1 MNSPAVDHL
10 TGHVMN
16 SARRQGLKGMLYR
29 LMGLNSSRQRL
40 WLENKAFA
48 ESIPAG
54 ALVLDAGAGDAPY
67 KSLLA
72 HTRYESADF
81 EKVDKPYAKSTYVC
95 DLSAI
100 PVEDNRFEAIIFN
113 QVMEHL
119 PEPKLA
125 IRELHRVLKPGGRM
139 IFTGPLFYEEHEQ
152 PHDFYR
158 YTQFGV
164 RHLFTGAGF
173 RIDRLDWMD
182 GYYATVAY
190 QMNRMALYLPTRPAA
205 VARGALGYVLAPF
218 MFMLRLQMAALSLMF
233 HWLEMRRKV
242 TDRGYP
248 KNYVAILSK
257 PEAP

>member
-1 MNSPAVDHL
+1 MAANS
-10 TGHVMN
+10 T
-16 SARRQGLKGMLYR
+16 
-29 LMGLNSSRQRL
+29 RQRL

-48 ESIPAG
+48 ASIPVG

-81 EKVDKPYAKSTYVC
+81 EQVGKAYAKSTYVC

-100 PVEDNRFEAIIFN
+100 PVEDGRFEAILFN

-125 IRELHRVLKPGGRM
+125 IRELYRLLKPGGRM
-139 IFTGPLFYEEHEQ
+139 IFTAPLFYEEHEQ
-152 PHDFYR
+152 PYDFYR
-158 YTQFGV
+158 YTQFAV
-164 RHLFTGAGF
+164 RYLFTEAGF
-173 RIDRLDWMD
+173 RIDRLDWLE
-182 GYYATVAY
+182 GYYSTVAY
-190 QMNRMALYLPTRPAA
+190 QMNRMGRALPVKPAA
-205 VARGALGYVLAPF
+205 VAPGALGYVLAPF
-218 MFMLRLQMAALSLMF
+218 LALLRLQMSALGRFF

-248 KNYVAILSK
+248 KNYLAILSK
-257 PEAP
+257 PSSR

>member
-1 MNSPAVDHL
+1 MGSPAVNRRAR
-10 TGHVMN
+10 HVIN
-16 SARRQGLKGMLYR
+16 PGRGRRTLLRR
-29 LMGLNSSRQRL
+29 LMAANSSRWRL

-54 ALVLDAGAGDAPY
+54 ALVLDAGAGDGPY
-67 KSLLA
+67 KSLMA

-81 EKVDKPYAKSTYVC
+81 EQVDKQYANSTYVC

-100 PVEDNRFEAIIFN
+100 PVEDGRFEAILFN

-125 IRELHRVLKPGGRM
+125 LRELHRVLKAGGRM
-139 IFTGPLFYEEHEQ
+139 IYTAPLFYEEHEQ
-152 PHDFYR
+152 PYDFYR
-158 YTQFGV
+158 YTQFAV
-164 RHLFTGAGF
+164 RYLFTGAGF
-173 RIDRLDWMD
+173 HIDRLDWME
-182 GYYATVAY
+182 GYYSTVAY
-190 QMNRMALYLPTRPAA
+190 QMNRMARYLPSRPAS
-205 VARGALGYVLAPF
+205 VAPGALGYVLAPF
-218 MFMLRLQMAALSLMF
+218 LLLLRGQMAALGLIF

-257 PEAP
+257 PASA